1 MQGAEVAADDV
12 YAMYFHGPA
21 YQVIDAAWRDGDRA
35 AAQFASDLPAN
46 HTPSD
51 QPTQAAPRLIELCFQ
66 AAGLWEVGREGRMAL
81 PTHVTRAVVLGSAGE
96 AAEGPLTVTA
106 QQGPE
111 GFDCIVTDAAGAVLV
126 RLEGYRTVTLPQPLA
141 DDVQAP
147 IRTVMA
153 D

>member
-1 MQGAEVAADDV
+1 MGTAPAAL
-12 YAMYFHGPA
+12 
-21 YQVIDAAWRDGDRA
+21 
-35 AAQFASDLPAN
+35 FASDLPAN

-66 AAGLWEVGREGRMAL
+66 VAGLWEVGREGRMAL

-96 AAEGPLTVTA
+96 VAEGPLTVTA
-106 QQGPE
+106 QQGSE